1 MLRDPAAEVAATRE
15 VAGTAFGPW
24 NPGIQSALPR
34 AFLPLATVFRP
45 ENVATPLADAEDL
58 AGVCGLAPQ
67 DLVAFRPERLAVHE
81 VLVRVTADLSVP
93 TGREY
98 ADLGVNFRRMTERIL
113 ATAIRPRLGAVAA
126 ALDALTER
134 AHGLMAAELAA
145 IFAPSA
151 PAAPA
156 GWRARLGLARRP
168 PAIPEE
174 ALEERALRRL
184 AEAQA
189 RATDDG
195 DPLAAASAEALLRV
209 VGAIIRHRGRLIRD
223 QALILR
229 IAGTLVSNGIG
240 SQQIGRLLDPWFR
253 EAALREG
260 YRLLAPQG
268 RPVVMNVK
276 GASAAGKSTMRPLQ
290 RALAGRI
297 GVAWSDFAL
306 ISPDIWRKFL
316 LDYAALGPA
325 RRYAGTLTGHE
336 VEIVNTKLDRYM
348 AAKAR
353 DGRMSHLL
361 IDRFRF
367 DSFAADSRAEDGSQ
381 LLTRFG
387 DRIYMLF
394 MITPPDA
401 TVERAWLRGERFGRY
416 KAVDDLLAHN
426 VEAFTGMPRLFFT
439 WALKPDRRV
448 HTEFL
453 DNSVPAGERPR
464 TVAFGWNGEM
474 TILDVARLLDVDRFR
489 KINIDA
495 ACPRAVYPGPEEMAP
510 ERNTGFL
517 RACARTMRVI
527 RFADP
532 ATGRVY
538 ARFERGHLR
547 TADRALFRQVL
558 ATPEG
563 QAAFAAIAEGPPETC
578 PDGAEAETI
587 GRAESH
593 TLGAWGPE
601 PDEPAS
607 LPAPE

>member
-1 MLRDPAAEVAATRE
+1 MLSDPSDETL
-15 VAGTAFGPW
+15 TAFGPW
-24 NPGIQSALPR
+24 NPGIESTLPR

-45 ENVATPLADAEDL
+45 ENVSTRLADAEDL

-93 TGREY
+93 TGQEY

-113 ATAIRPRLGAVAA
+113 ATAIRPRHAELRA
-126 ALDALTER
+126 ALDGVDARASARMER
-134 AHGLMAAELAA
+134 VLDA
-145 IFAPSA
+145 IFAPPPPPARKGWLSRFR
-151 PAAPA
+151 AAPA
-156 GWRARLGLARRP
+156 PG
-168 PAIPEE
+168 PAAEPV
-174 ALEERALRRL
+174 EERALRIL
-184 AEAQA
+184 AESCERAAREEDSLA
-189 RATDDG
+189 RA
-195 DPLAAASAEALLRV
+195 ACEALRRAV
-209 VGAIIRHRGRLIRD
+209 AGIIRQRGRLLRD
-223 QALILR
+223 RALILR
-229 IAGTLVSNGIG
+229 IAAPLVSNGHG
-240 SQQIGRLLDPWFR
+240 SREIGRLLDPWFR

-260 YRLLAPQG
+260 YRVLTPQA
-268 RPVVMNVK
+268 RPIVMNVK
-276 GASAAGKSTMRPLQ
+276 GASASGKSTMRPLQ

-297 GVAWSDFAL
+297 GADWSDFAL

-316 LDYAALGPA
+316 LDYASLGPA

-353 DGRMSHLL
+353 QGRMSHLL

-453 DNSVPAGERPR
+453 DNSVAQGCRPR

-474 TILDVARLLDVDRFR
+474 TILDPARLLDIERFR
-489 KINIDA
+489 RINVDA
-495 ACPRAVYPGPEEMAP
+495 GGPPQVYPGADAMAP
-510 ERNTGFL
+510 SRNTGFL
-517 RACARTMRVI
+517 RDCARKMRLI
-527 RFADP
+527 RFAEP
-532 ATGRVY
+532 ATGLVY
-538 ARFERGHLR
+538 ARFEGRRL
-547 TADRALFRQVL
+547 TCADRDAFARALGD
-558 ATPEG
+558 PEIR
-563 QAAFAAIAEGPPETC
+563 AAFAALAEGPPEAC
-578 PDGAEAETI
+578 PDGAPPEHLVRAET
-587 GRAESH
+587 H
-593 TLGAWGPE
+593 TLGAWGPDPE
-601 PDEPAS
+601 EIDAPAS
-607 LPAPE
+607 PTE

>member
-1 MLRDPAAEVAATRE
+1 MLRASAEEVAA
-15 VAGTAFGPW
+15 APAYGPW
-24 NPGIQSALPR
+24 NPGIESTLPR

-45 ENVATPLADAEDL
+45 ENVVTRLADAEDL
-58 AGVCGLAPQ
+58 AGVCGLAAQ

-93 TGREY
+93 TGQEY

-113 ATAIRPRLGAVAA
+113 STAIRPRLPEIAATLETLTARAGRMMAEELEAVFTPPPPVAA
-126 ALDALTER
+126 AT
-134 AHGLMAAELAA
+134 
-145 IFAPSA
+145 
-151 PAAPA
+151 
-156 GWRARLGLARRP
+156 GWRARLGIGRRL
-168 PAIPEE
+168 PAPAQEPI
-174 ALEERALRRL
+174 EERALRLL
-184 AEAQA
+184 AEARGRAAQA
-189 RATDDG
+189 EDA
-195 DPLAAASAEALLRV
+195 LAVAACEALHRV
-209 VGAIIRHRGRLIRD
+209 VASIIRHRGRLIRD
-223 QALILR
+223 QALILQ
-229 IAGTLVSNGIG
+229 IAGPLVSNGYG
-240 SQQIGRLLDPWFR
+240 SQQIGRLIDPWFR
-253 EAALREG
+253 EAAMREG
-260 YRLLAPQG
+260 YLLLSPQAK
-268 RPVVMNVK
+268 PIVMNVK
-276 GASAAGKSTMRPLQ
+276 GASASGKSTMRPLQ

-297 GVAWSDFAL
+297 GAAWSDFAL

-316 LDYAALGPA
+316 LDYASLGPA
-325 RRYAGTLTGHE
+325 RSYAGTLTGHE
-336 VEIVNTKLDRYM
+336 VEIINMKLDRYM

-353 DGRMSHLL
+353 EGRMSHLL

-367 DSFAADSRAEDGSQ
+367 DSFAADSSAEDGSQ

-464 TVAFGWNGEM
+464 TVAFGWNGEI
-474 TILDVARLLDVDRFR
+474 TVFDLARLLDVDRFR
-489 KINIDA
+489 KINVDA
-495 ACPRAVYPGPEEMAP
+495 GCRHDVYPAPDEMAP
-510 ERNTGFL
+510 ARNTAFL
-517 RACARTMRVI
+517 RACARQMRVI

-538 ARFERGHLR
+538 ARLERGVLR
-547 TADRALFRQVL
+547 AADRPLFLRVL
-558 ATPEG
+558 QDPECR
-563 QAAFAAIAEGPPETC
+563 AAFAAIAEGPPEAC
-578 PDGAEAETI
+578 PDGAAAEILCRAET
-587 GRAESH
+587 H

-601 PDEPAS
+601 PGEIRSVGFADE
-607 LPAPE
+607 